1 MLQERQLTKLEFMDL
16 LELSQAGIVR
26 MKTRVA
32 LMTSLGAVLMLI
44 FPAWI
49 ILSWYVPTIILDL
62 LNLRVQKLIS
72 NAHSKGTV
80 LGTSVRNHYFLVSWA
95 ESFCICGLVIAM
107 SVYEG
112 QIPHFIPYIIL
123 LCTSIY
129 VATSVFQNAHLM
141 IGHLILHNITL
152 IFISVRDVYITYPM
166 TDTLIWAQLFSSL
179 LVAYFLADSY
189 LFLHKIHLD
198 RRAKSQEIDDARQ
211 YAESL
216 IKQKSDLISAISH
229 ELRTPLNGIL
239 GFTQVVQSTR
249 LTKKQHEYVELIQN
263 SGKDLQLI
271 LSNILDSESLEQDRL
286 QINAVKTDVRQV
298 LNRSLKF
305 FETLALEKGIDLKLT
320 VDKSVPTAILIDET
334 RLAQCVSNLIA
345 NAVHYTQKGSV
356 FIKATTQ
363 GNKLLISVLD
373 TGIGI
378 QQQNTDRIF
387 EKFAQEEKQEI
398 SQTGTGLGLWLVKN
412 ITHAMNGEVSL
423 VKTSDMG
430 SEFLLSF
437 ELNLMPDA
445 VEKPSNSLANKRILH
460 IEDTET
466 NLMLVNLWLQEQH
479 VIVTEAKTGKEA
491 ITLLK
496 QEMYDIILCDLH
508 LPDCIG
514 TLLIKQIRAL
524 QNANATIPVIA
535 LTAQPEKVT
544 EANVNNG
551 FNQILSKPV
560 DQGLLIATLKQV

>member
-1 MLQERQLTKLEFMDL
+1 MLQERQLTKSEFMDM

-32 LMTSLGAVLMLI
+32 LMTGLGIILMLI

-49 ILSWYVPTIILDL
+49 ILSWYVPMITLDL
-62 LNLRVQKLIS
+62 LNIRIQKFIN
-72 NAHSKGTV
+72 NAHNEGVV
-80 LGTSVRNHYFLVSWA
+80 LRTSVRNNYFLVSWA
-95 ESFCICGLVIAM
+95 ESFCICVLAVAM
-107 SVYEG
+107 SIYEG

-129 VATSVFQNAHLM
+129 VATSVYQNAHLM

-166 TDTLIWAQLFSSL
+166 TDTVLWAQLFSSL
-179 LVAYFLADSY
+179 IVAYFLADSY
-189 LFLHKIHLD
+189 LFFHKIHLD
-198 RRAKSQEIDDARQ
+198 RQAKSQEIDDARQ
-211 YAESL
+211 HAESL

-239 GFTQVVQSTR
+239 GFTQVIQTTR

-271 LSNILDSESLEQDRL
+271 LSNILDSETLEQDRL
-286 QINAVKTDVRQV
+286 QVSAVKTDVRLV
-298 LNRSLKF
+298 LNRTLKF
-305 FETLALEKGIDLKLT
+305 FETLAMEKGIDLELT
-320 VDKSVPTAILIDET
+320 VDKSVPDKILIDET
-334 RLAQCVSNLIA
+334 RLAQCVSNLIS
-345 NAVHYTQKGSV
+345 NAVHYTQKGNVSINV
-356 FIKATTQ
+356 ATHS
-363 GNKLLISVLD
+363 NKLLISVLD

-378 QQQNTDRIF
+378 QKQNRDRIF
-387 EKFAQEEKQEI
+387 EKFTQEEQHKI
-398 SQTGTGLGLWLVKN
+398 SQMGTGLGLWLVKN
-412 ITHAMNGEVSL
+412 IAHAMNGEVSL
-423 VKTSDMG
+423 LKTSDAG

-437 ELNLMPDA
+437 DLVLVPDA
-445 VEKPSNSLANKRILH
+445 VGDTLNSLQNKRILH

-466 NLMLVNLWLQEQH
+466 NLMLVNLWLQEQN
-479 VIVTEAKTGKEA
+479 VIVTEARTGKDA
-491 ITLLK
+491 ITLLN
-496 QEMYDIILCDLH
+496 QDTYDIILCDLH

-514 TLLIKQIRAL
+514 TRLIKQIRTL
-524 QNANATIPVIA
+524 QNDNANIPVIA

-544 EANVNNG
+544 EANASNG